1 VELAIAGAGAMG
13 SMFGGYLARAGHAVT
28 LVDVDEEHVG
38 AVRDRGL
45 VLRSPDGTTDTIAV
59 RATTDAARDLS
70 RVDAVIV
77 LCKGWANG
85 DVARSIRHAV
95 GPSTWIATLQNGLGN
110 DRALAAVLGPD
121 RVLPGTTTAGAHR
134 ASPGVVDV
142 SPITSEGRS
151 LTQLGPPRGA
161 AGVPEGV
168 GPLVDALSSSGL
180 PCEALPDADVVIWT
194 KLAMAATAGPIT
206 AAMDATVAA
215 MMDSAAG
222 RSLLR
227 SMFDEIVAV
236 AAAEGV
242 RLDREAVWAH
252 AVRTYEAVG
261 HHWTSMADDFRA
273 GRRSE
278 IDSFCIEISRRGA
291 ELGIATPTH
300 DTIGRVLVAREERGG
315 LR

>member
-110 DRALAAVLGPD
+110 DRALAAVLGPG

-206 AAMDATVAA
+206 AAMDATVAE
-215 MMDSAAG
+215 MMDS
-222 RSLLR
+222 
-227 SMFDEIVAV
+227 